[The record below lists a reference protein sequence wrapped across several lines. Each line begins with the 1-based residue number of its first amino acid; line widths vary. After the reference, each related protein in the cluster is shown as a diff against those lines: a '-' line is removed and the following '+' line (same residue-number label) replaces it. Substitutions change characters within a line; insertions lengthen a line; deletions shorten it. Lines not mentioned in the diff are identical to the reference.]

1 MLESTNLMPSPVGHA
16 LAAVAAGWTIARP
29 AETRAALVAQTVTLA
44 AIGMAP
50 DLDLLIGRHSRETH
64 SLGAAVIVASIA
76 ALMHWPIAPDRRRIW
91 LAACAAYLTHPVL
104 DMLAP
109 DHAPPI
115 GVMFFWPF
123 SREHFETGLE
133 IFLPIS
139 RDWASPD
146 LYANNLRAAVRE
158 VLILVPVV
166 TLTWWV
172 FSTGRSRVRSF
183 GPDAPRP
190 PSGGAADT
198 RDTSGR
204 RSPDGAPRGS
214 PGTRRGR

>member
-1 MLESTNLMPSPVGHA
+1 MPSPVGHA

-29 AETRAALVAQTVTLA
+29 AVDRRALFVQTAAFA

-50 DLDLLIGRHSRETH
+50 DLDLLINRHSRETH

-76 ALMHWPIAPDRRRIW
+76 ALMRWPIATDRRRIW

-123 SREHFETGLE
+123 SRQHFETGWE

-139 RDWASPD
+139 RDWGSPD
-146 LYANNLRAAVRE
+146 LYANNLRAVVRE
-158 VLILVPVV
+158 MVILTPVV
-166 TLTWWV
+166 VLTWWI
-172 FSTGRSRVRSF
+172 FSTGRSRVRSS
-183 GPDAPRP
+183 GRGAPHQ
-190 PSGGAADT
+190 PSGGAAGT
-198 RDTSGR
+198 RGISDR
-204 RSPDGAPRGS
+204 QDRDEAPRGS
-214 PGTRRGR
+214 RDTRRDR